1 MTEKAGGSVSSSSF
15 RIAFEGEP
23 FAEGEIDVND
33 LAPALLALGDV
44 IQAAN
49 RALNGDRAD
58 ARLKIRATNEG
69 CFEAF
74 LSIEVSMVD
83 AIKDILDT
91 VADDPDRVVAAD
103 QLLDLLIKGGEIVGV
118 TVLGLFAAVRMLRG
132 RRPEKV
138 EDRDD
143 RTTSITVSHTTIVVD
158 KRTVDLLEDLP
169 TREALEDFGNKALGV
184 AGVTA
189 VRIGEK
195 GSADDIEL
203 TGNDRAAFK
212 VPEPVDEEPRV
223 EVIEREVW
231 LKIITV
237 QFRDGYKWRFTDG
250 GDRPFTADMEDAEFL
265 NQALGGKVALSAN
278 DTLRCQI
285 REEQK
290 LTSSGLTKEVK
301 VVKVIEHI
309 PGAKQLRLI

>member
-1 MTEKAGGSVSSSSF
+1 MSSSSF

-33 LAPALLALGDV
+33 LAPALLALGEV

-49 RALNGDRAD
+49 RALNGDRAN
-58 ARLKIRATNEG
+58 ARLKLRATNEG
-69 CFEAF
+69 SFEAL
-74 LSIEVSMVD
+74 LSIDVSMVD
-83 AIKDILDT
+83 AIKDILDA
-91 VADDPDRVVAAD
+91 VADDPERFVAAD
-103 QLLDLLIKGGEIVGV
+103 QLLDLLIKGGKIVGG
-118 TVLGLFAAVRMLRG
+118 TVLGLIAAVGMLRG

-138 EDRDD
+138 EDRGDG
-143 RTTSITVSHTTIVVD
+143 TTSITVNQTTIVVD
-158 KRTVDLLEDLP
+158 NRTIGLLEDLP
-169 TREALEDFGNKALGV
+169 TREALADFGGKALGV
-184 AGVTA
+184 PGVTA

-195 GSADDIEL
+195 GSEDDIEL
-203 TGNDRAAFK
+203 TGDDRAAFN

-223 EVIEREVW
+223 AVIEREVL
-231 LKIITV
+231 LKVITV

-265 NQALGGKVALSAN
+265 NQALGGKIALSAN

-309 PGAKQLRLI
+309 PGAKQLRLL